1 MDQGFSPGPESI
13 PLDLSAINHLFLL
26 RYVRV
31 AGFCLQLPKKFG
43 NLKHL
48 MTLDMV
54 HAILHSGNQ
63 ISDFTSLSSL
73 RHLTLPKR
81 VGNVVRIN
89 GLSKLCNLRTLIYF
103 CIGTS
108 NSVECIRDLGDMTSL
123 RELIMIYYSWPG
135 DVEDDPDN
143 AGCLS

>member
-73 RHLTLPKR
+73 RHLTLPAKWKQR
-81 VGNVVRIN
+81 VVLRM
-89 GLSKLCNLRTLIYF
+89 GLASCATYALCPTFAPGLI
-103 CIGTS
+103 
-108 NSVECIRDLGDMTSL
+108 
-123 RELIMIYYSWPG
+123 P
-135 DVEDDPDN
+135 
-143 AGCLS
+143 